1 MQRIRIVGRRVHGRW
16 GQATLWRCFEL
27 WAAAVDQ
34 AAEEHRASA
43 LQVRRM
49 GMVSEKALLQDTALT
64 AEAFVEW
71 RQHATLMRRMRVVGT
86 KVMRRWLQT
95 GMWRALSAWKQH
107 AASLRRMKE
116 VGGKVMRRWM
126 QSVMW
131 CCFAQ

>member
-1 MQRIRIVGRRVHGRW
+1 
-16 GQATLWRCFEL
+16 
-27 WAAAVDQ
+27 
-34 AAEEHRASA
+34 
-43 LQVRRM
+43 M
-49 GMVSEKALLQDTALT
+49 GMVSEKALRQDTALT

-126 QSVMW
+126 
-131 CCFAQ
+131 